1 MDRRPIFL
9 ELVVVWTEVWSN
21 LLYWHIMNFLK
32 YQTQVGVGG
41 QIKKVISHIGSH
53 FLTCFFSC
61 IFGFEA
67 SFPKWPISQK
77 VTIFKHFG
85 NGRNVSLELISVYQT
100 IKGNPNGG
108 QDELEPEGDEMPF
121 LTFETRSRFC
131 FLPSRAS
138 IQDQDFFTKFQGSRW
153 DRDFCSLNLRLRDE
167 IEIFCHLISKLETR

>member
-1 MDRRPIFL
+1 MVKLFDFEYHVKIWFEYDR
-9 ELVVVWTEVWSN
+9 
-21 LLYWHIMNFLK
+21 
-32 YQTQVGVGG
+32 
-41 QIKKVISHIGSH
+41 
-53 FLTCFFSC
+53 
-61 IFGFEA
+61 FGFNLSRPSLGSPLMVWCTKSIPVIHFGHFRIA
-67 SFPKWPISQK
+67 PKWPISPK

-85 NGRNVSLELISVYQT
+85 NGQNVSLELISVYQT

-167 IEIFCHLISKLETR
+167 IEIFFLSVSGFETRSRISFS